1 MNRYKLSNV
10 IRKFNKF
17 TRKKC
22 IAKTVKNSNDFL
34 KTYL

>member
-17 TRKKC
+17 RRPEC
-22 IAKTVKNSNDFL
+22 LAKTVKNSNDVL